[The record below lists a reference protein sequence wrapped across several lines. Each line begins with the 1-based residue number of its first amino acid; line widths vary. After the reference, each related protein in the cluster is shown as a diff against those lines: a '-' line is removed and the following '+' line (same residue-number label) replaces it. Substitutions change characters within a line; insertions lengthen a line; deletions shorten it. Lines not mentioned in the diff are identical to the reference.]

1 MRLLLPPGMIR
12 LAGKDM
18 RLFQI
23 IAFCFGVAAFLVS
36 ACFTETAT
44 GETLWKVGVAIMIGD
59 IVCILLWPS
68 PKQSKA
74 VAP

>member
-1 MRLLLPPGMIR
+1 
-12 LAGKDM
+12 M

-23 IAFCFGVAAFLVS
+23 IAFFFGVAAFLVS
-36 ACFTETAT
+36 AAFTETST
-44 GETLWKVGVAIMIGD
+44 GETLWKVGVAIMIAN

-68 PKQSKA
+68 PKKLKA